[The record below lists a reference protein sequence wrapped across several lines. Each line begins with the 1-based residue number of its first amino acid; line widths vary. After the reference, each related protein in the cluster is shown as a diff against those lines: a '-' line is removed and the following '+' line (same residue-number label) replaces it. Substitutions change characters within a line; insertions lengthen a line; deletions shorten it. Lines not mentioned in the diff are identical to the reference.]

1 MGIIRPDYWS
11 KNILIVI
18 SYLFTLQIFDG
29 SFINLNITELVI
41 IFISFSIL
49 TSSCYVINEYLD
61 KDEDR
66 FHPEKKKRQLISSK
80 INGFKI
86 TIIHFILLTVS
97 LLILY
102 QSKQSE
108 KLTSV
113 FFLYLINAY
122 LYNLKPIRLKNAK
135 ILDVLSEGLNS
146 QIRFLVGW
154 FLAVDILPPVT
165 LVIIFYSLGIFL
177 MTAKRFIENRS
188 LKKNIK
194 IRYRRSLEFYNYAN
208 FDVISNISIYL
219 ILIFSIIFIYK
230 YNLNYLIAVPFYIL
244 FFLLL
249 KKNILEYAANSNK
262 KILHFFKDFKSVI
275 LILII
280 VLMTIGLSFDELA
293 ILSSLRVK
301 SF

>member
-146 QIRFLVGW
+146 PIRFLVGW

>member
-11 KNILIVI
+11 KNIFIVI

-102 QSKQSE
+102 HPLDIIRQNLFSKYQCLFP
-108 KLTSV
+108 KLY
-113 FFLYLINAY
+113 FLQHRYL
-122 LYNLKPIRLKNAK
+122 
-135 ILDVLSEGLNS
+135 
-146 QIRFLVGW
+146 
-154 FLAVDILPPVT
+154 LPSHDPDYC
-165 LVIIFYSLGIFL
+165 I
-177 MTAKRFIENRS
+177 
-188 LKKNIK
+188 
-194 IRYRRSLEFYNYAN
+194 
-208 FDVISNISIYL
+208 
-219 ILIFSIIFIYK
+219 
-230 YNLNYLIAVPFYIL
+230 
-244 FFLLL
+244 
-249 KKNILEYAANSNK
+249 
-262 KILHFFKDFKSVI
+262 
-275 LILII
+275 
-280 VLMTIGLSFDELA
+280 
-293 ILSSLRVK
+293 
-301 SF
+301 

>member
-1 MGIIRPDYWS
+1 
-11 KNILIVI
+11 
-18 SYLFTLQIFDG
+18 
-29 SFINLNITELVI
+29 
-41 IFISFSIL
+41 
-49 TSSCYVINEYLD
+49 
-61 KDEDR
+61 
-66 FHPEKKKRQLISSK
+66 
-80 INGFKI
+80 
-86 TIIHFILLTVS
+86 
-97 LLILY
+97 
-102 QSKQSE
+102 
-108 KLTSV
+108 
-113 FFLYLINAY
+113 
-122 LYNLKPIRLKNAK
+122 
-135 ILDVLSEGLNS
+135 
-146 QIRFLVGW
+146 
-154 FLAVDILPPVT
+154 
-165 LVIIFYSLGIFL
+165 